1 MAYIRGKP
9 EIRSHPRDISLRH
22 QRTSAIFHRR
32 TWGVGRS
39 KTPLTQIPQ
48 NSPCP
53 LPYHGHMAISHI
65 APLLIY
71 LPTINAQNGGFSTLT
86 PVKWSNIVEIL
97 QFERFCWYS
106 DCHTCMV
113 STSIYYVFEA
123 SMIFF
128 FSLCPYVLWFLLHL
142 AGHFVH
148 LCFSKSAPVLRWC
161 VVKLWCHD
169 NLRWPCFLLGCCD
182 LWKDVASKAFRKFF
196 TGVASRAC
204 WNIHAKVRA

>member
-128 FSLCPYVLWFLLHL
+128 FQFVPLRSVVSTAFSRSFCTSLLFKK
-142 AGHFVH
+142 
-148 LCFSKSAPVLRWC
+148 CFSFEVVCCKTVVPWQFEVAVFSFGLLWLMERCSIKSV
-161 VVKLWCHD
+161 
-169 NLRWPCFLLGCCD
+169 
-182 LWKDVASKAFRKFF
+182 S
-196 TGVASRAC
+196 
-204 WNIHAKVRA
+204 